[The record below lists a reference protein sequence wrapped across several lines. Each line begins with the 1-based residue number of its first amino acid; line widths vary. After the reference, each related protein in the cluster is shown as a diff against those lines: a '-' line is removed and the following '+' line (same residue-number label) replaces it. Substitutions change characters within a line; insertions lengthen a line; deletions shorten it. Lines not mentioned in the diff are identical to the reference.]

1 MVEYKKFKVGELFD
15 IHPTKSYKMTNR
27 KLMDNDG
34 KVAVLTNTSTNNG
47 VGGWSDLDPTE
58 TNSLPMITFSD
69 TTTGPDTLFVQ
80 TKPYIGYSHVQGM
93 YSKIDHH
100 WADLELLYVVVVIK
114 AGAGTGWS
122 YATKFNRKLVSNI
135 DILLPVTSLGQPDFE
150 YMAQYIRQIELEKVR
165 QIDEYLKSVGLD
177 DTTLSGSEAAALTR
191 KVIWKKFRIGGVFN
205 IRKGSRLIK
214 ANQLPGNTVF
224 VGSSADN
231 HGITGHIGQ
240 DPIFEANTLTVSYNG
255 SVGNV
260 FYQTDPYWASDDINV
275 LTLKDSKV
283 KMTPEIGNYL
293 ATCLKMAGKAFGYNR
308 KWNVKRMTETN
319 IMLPVTS
326 TGEIDF
332 DYMQNYIRA
341 IEKQTIKNVVKYRND
356 VINTTQQIVDLT
368 V

>member
-1 MVEYKKFKVGELFD
+1 M
-15 IHPTKSYKMTNR
+15 
-27 KLMDNDG
+27 
-34 KVAVLTNTSTNNG
+34 
-47 VGGWSDLDPTE
+47 
-58 TNSLPMITFSD
+58 
-69 TTTGPDTLFVQ
+69 
-80 TKPYIGYSHVQGM
+80 
-93 YSKIDHH
+93 
-100 WADLELLYVVVVIK
+100 
-114 AGAGTGWS
+114 
-122 YATKFNRKLVSNI
+122 
-135 DILLPVTSLGQPDFE
+135 
-150 YMAQYIRQIELEKVR
+150 
-165 QIDEYLKSVGLD
+165 
-177 DTTLSGSEAAALTR
+177 
-191 KVIWKKFRIGGVFN
+191 FN

-308 KWNVKRMTETN
+308 KWNVKRMIETN

-341 IEKQTIKNVVKYRND
+341 IEKQTIKNVVKYRNN
-356 VINTTQQIVDLT
+356 VINTTQQVVDPT